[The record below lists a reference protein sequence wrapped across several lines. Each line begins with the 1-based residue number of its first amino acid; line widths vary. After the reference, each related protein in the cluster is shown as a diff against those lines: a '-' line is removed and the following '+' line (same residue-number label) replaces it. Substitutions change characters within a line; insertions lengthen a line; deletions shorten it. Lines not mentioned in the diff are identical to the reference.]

1 MSSNTKIVVLR
12 SKEIVYALV
21 LLVVSVL
28 IIMVAV
34 SLFMPAKDAASPVP
48 AQNAEE
54 TPEQML
60 PQTPSQTTPDTA
72 PSATA
77 PDGANQTSSTVTD
90 TNTTAQ
96 NIYVPGIYSS
106 TLLLGTAH
114 VELQVAVDKNHINS
128 ITLTNLD
135 ESVTTLY
142 PLMSPTLSEL
152 SAVILAEQSIENVSY
167 GEENRYTSMLLMQA
181 ITAALDKAA
190 VSENADRPKTGTL
203 Y

>member
-12 SKEIVYALV
+12 SKEIVYTLV

-60 PQTPSQTTPDTA
+60 PQTPSQTMPDTA
-72 PSATA
+72 PSTTA
-77 PDGANQTSSTVTD
+77 PDGVNQTSSTVTD

-114 VELQVAVDKNHINS
+114 VELQVAVDKDHINS

-190 VSENADRPKTGTL
+190 VSENADRPETGTL

>member
-114 VELQVAVDKNHINS
+114 VELQVAVDKDHINS

>member
-72 PSATA
+72 PSTTA
-77 PDGANQTSSTVTD
+77 PDGVNQTSSTVTD

-190 VSENADRPKTGTL
+190 VSENADRPETGTL

>member
-1 MSSNTKIVVLR
+1 
-12 SKEIVYALV
+12 
-21 LLVVSVL
+21 
-28 IIMVAV
+28 
-34 SLFMPAKDAASPVP
+34 
-48 AQNAEE
+48 
-54 TPEQML
+54 ML

-72 PSATA
+72 PSTTA

-114 VELQVAVDKNHINS
+114 VELQVAVDKDHINS

-190 VSENADRPKTGTL
+190 VSENADRPETGTL

>member
-60 PQTPSQTTPDTA
+60 PQTPSQTMPDTA
-72 PSATA
+72 PSTTA
-77 PDGANQTSSTVTD
+77 PDGVNQTSSTVTD

-114 VELQVAVDKNHINS
+114 VELQVAVDKDHINS

-190 VSENADRPKTGTL
+190 VSENADRPETGTL

>member
-72 PSATA
+72 PSTTA
-77 PDGANQTSSTVTD
+77 PDGVNQTSSTVTD

-114 VELQVAVDKNHINS
+114 VELQVAVDKDHINS

-190 VSENADRPKTGTL
+190 VSENADRPETGTL